1 MTTGPTTLS
10 DLREILGHHLREIG
24 GRFEEGELAYLAS
37 TGKVEA
43 AVRDRLA
50 WRLHQQLGQDVVVS
64 REWPLGGAK
73 RADVALLRDSIP
85 WAVVEFK
92 ALYAFDVHI
101 EKNRGEY
108 RERVRADLARAAE
121 WAPQAEAY
129 AVVLTTHV
137 AGTIRP
143 DLARVVK
150 YAPGIGRALTQ
161 LGTADAVRSKAL
173 EIWGQEL
180 ATLGAP
186 VEAIELDSGRV
197 WGLDIVLDA
206 WLVGPVPHH
215 QLDGGHV

>member
-1 MTTGPTTLS
+1 MTTEPSALS
-10 DLREILGHHLREIG
+10 DLRETLAHHLRGIG
-24 GRFEEGELAYLAS
+24 GSFDDGELAYLAS
-37 TGKVEA
+37 TSKIEA
-43 AVRDRLA
+43 AVRDKLA

-64 REWPLGGAK
+64 REWPLGGRK

-101 EKNRGEY
+101 EKKRGEY
-108 RERVRADLARAAE
+108 RERVRTDLARAAE
-121 WAPQAEAY
+121 WAPQADAY

-150 YAPGIGRALTQ
+150 YATGVGRALTQ

-173 EIWGQEL
+173 DIWGQEL

-186 VEAIELDSGRV
+186 VEAIELDHGAA

-206 WLVGPVPHH
+206 WLVGPVSHDH
-215 QLDGGHV
+215 LDGGIV